1 MAKSAE
7 AFRTISEVADWLGLP
22 THVLRFWESKFS
34 QVKPVK
40 RAGGRRY
47 YRPNDM
53 LLLGG
58 IKKLLHDDGMTIKGA
73 QKMLRDHGVKHVAEL
88 SQPLDQGTEAEAAI
102 EEVALEE
109 TKAPESPESAQ
120 TALDDAPEDATP
132 STSADAPAATP
143 EIAAAATGEET
154 PDDELEVT
162 GDVPRD
168 DAADGETDNTPEPIE
183 TSEAQEPS
191 DELARAPV
199 FHDSGAL
206 PSFLRKPGEDAR
218 DASPAEARP
227 VLHVD
232 VADDP
237 ADTEPDVDAG
247 LLSRLAA
254 LRAPLEAEAR
264 RTLEHARSELQKLS
278 EK

>member
-73 QKMLRDHGVKHVAEL
+73 QKMLRDHGVKHVSEL
-88 SQPLDQGTEAEAAI
+88 SQPLDQGTEAEDAI
-102 EEVALEE
+102 DAEALED
-109 TKAPESPESAQ
+109 TAPRESPESAQ
-120 TALDDAPEDATP
+120 PAPEDTP
-132 STSADAPAATP
+132 DSAEPASGADAPAATP
-143 EIAAAATGEET
+143 ESAAATAEDGADAEPEAAA
-154 PDDELEVT
+154 DA
-162 GDVPRD
+162 PRD
-168 DAADGETDNTPEPIE
+168 DAADDERDAAPEPDE
-183 TSEAQEPS
+183 ASAAQEPAH
-191 DELARAPV
+191 EQAQEPV

-206 PSFLRKPGEDAR
+206 PSFLRKPGEDAG
-218 DASPAEARP
+218 DAAPAKARP

-232 VADDP
+232 VPDDP
-237 ADTEPDVDAG
+237 ADSEPDVDAG

-254 LRAPLEAEAR
+254 LRTPLDAEAR
-264 RTLEHARSELQKLS
+264 HALEQARGELQKLS